1 MSAGPGGVSPAHRFG
16 RRLVLPGLRR
26 LRSRPSSSR
35 SAGRARIAGDDPDAM
50 AASIAAYETAGVQH
64 VVLALNTGDVDTIT
78 RLMETIAR
86 EVVPRFL

>member
-1 MSAGPGGVSPAHRFG
+1 MSLRIEVEAHGG
-16 RRLVLPGLRR
+16 
-26 LRSRPSSSR
+26 PSSSR

-50 AASIAAYETAGVQH
+50 AASIAAYETAGVQP
-64 VVLALNTGDVDTIT
+64 VVLALNTPDVDTIT